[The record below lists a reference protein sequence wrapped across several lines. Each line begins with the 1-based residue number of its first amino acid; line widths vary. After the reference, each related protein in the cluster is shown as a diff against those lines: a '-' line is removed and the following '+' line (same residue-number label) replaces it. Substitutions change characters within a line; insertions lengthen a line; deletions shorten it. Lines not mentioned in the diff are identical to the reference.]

1 MPSLMVVDNELN
13 AARKLVRQLKEWG
26 YPVVAQAT
34 SGIMAVLKARKIQ
47 MDAII
52 MDVELRSEMDGIT
65 AARSITKDRTIP
77 ILFLSTKPIDAYSE
91 RLDACGKYLYL
102 DKNGDIDS
110 VRESL
115 ENLLQ

>member
-1 MPSLMVVDNELN
+1 MVVDNELN

-34 SGIMAVLKARKIQ
+34 SGTMAVMKARSIE

-65 AARSITKDRTIP
+65 AALSITKDRTIP
-77 ILFLSTKPIDAYSE
+77 IVFLGTKPIDYYSE
-91 RLDACGKYLYL
+91 RLNACGKHLYL
-102 DKNGDIDS
+102 DKNGDTDT

-115 ENLLQ
+115 ESLLQ

>member
-1 MPSLMVVDNELN
+1 MPTVMVVDNELN
-13 AARKLVRQLKEWG
+13 AARKLVQKLKEWG

-34 SGIMAVLKARKIQ
+34 SGTMAVLKARSIE

-65 AARSITKDRTIP
+65 AALSITKGRPVP
-77 ILFLSTKPIDAYSE
+77 ILFLGTKPVDYYSE
-91 RLDACGKYLYL
+91 RLGVCGKHLYL
-102 DKNGDIDS
+102 DKRGEIDS

-115 ENLLQ
+115 ESLLN